1 MAEGSTNVLEVR
13 GLRKFFPIRQGFLQR
28 VVGHVR
34 AVDDVNFD
42 VRQGETLAL
51 VGESGCGKTTTSRC
65 ILRAIDPTAG
75 EIRFCMEESNM
86 LDIASLPRQRLRPVR
101 KQMQMIFQDPFSS
114 LNPRMTLL

>member
-42 VRQGETLAL
+42 VRQWERPAL
-51 VGESGCGKTTTSRC
+51 VGESGSGKTTTSRC
-65 ILRAIDPTAG
+65 ILRALDPSCAQS
-75 EIRFCMEESNM
+75 RFGMDVGSM
-86 LDIASLPRQRLRPVR
+86 LDIANLPRRLLRPVL
-101 KQMQMIFQDPFSS
+101 KQMQM
-114 LNPRMTLL
+114 